1 MKKAPLWLLFL
12 WRLEQEK
19 GFDLIFDFIN
29 QYPNKELPFELYI
42 FWSWSYEQG
51 LLELSYRF
59 KQIHYFW
66 WKPLT
71 EVERYLDNIDYCLM
85 PSKFLETFWLSAINV
100 LKRWIPVIWFKKG
113 GLIPFIQDRYDISQC
128 KWSSDFSKFSEMILK
143 LQEEKENNPST
154 FYKDLAKSSIL
165 TASKYTKE
173 KRFEN
178 FKLLS
183 SDLKGKKIVMVS
195 DFINK
200 IWGIETYIHDVKEIL
215 EKEGYEVKLFWN
227 TCPKWRRGK
236 YKKLFWIWI
245 GLFNII
251 DAIKFRAFIRKEN
264 PDLIRY
270 HSMIRWMGWM
280 PLYFTR
286 NYKAKKWMMYHDFWY
301 FTPYPHKLYE
311 TKGLEKLTFK
321 NYLNLAHTK
330 NPLKLLMVSWKYASL
345 NLLIHQLKN
354 QIDLHLTPSEFMVP
368 IVSKAFWISKEK
380 VKAFNHF
387 LQD

>member
-100 LKRWIPVIWFKKG
+100 LKRWIPVVGFKKG

-143 LQEEKENNPST
+143 LQEEK
-154 FYKDLAKSSIL
+154 
-165 TASKYTKE
+165 
-173 KRFEN
+173 
-178 FKLLS
+178 
-183 SDLKGKKIVMVS
+183 KI
-195 DFINK
+195 
-200 IWGIETYIHDVKEIL
+200 IHQH
-215 EKEGYEVKLFWN
+215 
-227 TCPKWRRGK
+227 
-236 YKKLFWIWI
+236 
-245 GLFNII
+245 
-251 DAIKFRAFIRKEN
+251 FIRILPNLQYWLLQNIQKKSGLKILKFY
-264 PDLIRY
+264 PLIWRVK
-270 HSMIRWMGWM
+270 R
-280 PLYFTR
+280 
-286 NYKAKKWMMYHDFWY
+286 
-301 FTPYPHKLYE
+301 
-311 TKGLEKLTFK
+311 
-321 NYLNLAHTK
+321 
-330 NPLKLLMVSWKYASL
+330 LLW
-345 NLLIHQLKN
+345 
-354 QIDLHLTPSEFMVP
+354 
-368 IVSKAFWISKEK
+368 
-380 VKAFNHF
+380 
-387 LQD
+387 